1 MNPSDV
7 SAMRDLGRSLSD
19 QGFFEVDLVSGHITW
34 ANEKALDR
42 CGYTFDQIR
51 TFTVFDLV
59 PEQFHEGLRNSV
71 SDQTSG
77 KFHKFSMWPM
87 QTASGDLV
95 WWYSVRVKT
104 VHPLYW
110 YRCEYLNTTG
120 KEGSDFSSMCA
131 AMHTTNGYNDLYNR
145 LADFQTWTREN
156 VERINTDVTGL
167 QHAVEDLHD
176 DIAKLQGRVDLATK
190 AAERAADIGLENQ
203 QTLATMKREMSEEF
217 SKQTAEIIR
226 LISTDAIHSKRL
238 EVFESHMQQSAA
250 RAVQIIRVQADKSG
264 KDMARKVTI
273 PVGAIAAI
281 LTLVQWLIQ
290 HFSK

>member
-1 MNPSDV
+1 
-7 SAMRDLGRSLSD
+7 MRDLGRSLSE

-34 ANEKALDR
+34 ANDYALER
-42 CGYTFDQIR
+42 TGYTFDQIR

-59 PEQFHEGLRNSV
+59 PEQFHESLRNTV
-71 SDQTSG
+71 SDQTQG

-87 QTASGDLV
+87 QAASGDLV

-110 YRCEYLNTTG
+110 YRCEYLNATG
-120 KEGSDFSSMCA
+120 KTGPEFSSMCA

-156 VERINTDVTGL
+156 VERINTDVTTL
-167 QHAVEDLHD
+167 QGAVEDLHE
-176 DIAKLQGRVDLATK
+176 DIENLQGKVELATK
-190 AAERAADIGLENQ
+190 AAERAANIGLENQ
-203 QTLATMKREMSEEF
+203 QTLAAMKREMSEEF

-238 EVFESHMQQSAA
+238 EAFEAHMQRSAEK
-250 RAVQIIRVQADKSG
+250 AVQIIRIQADKSG
-264 KDMARKVTI
+264 KDMARKVTV

-281 LTLVQWLIQ
+281 ATLIQWFIQ
-290 HFSK
+290 HFWK